1 LQRRVQRQT
10 EGSGGAGIRW
20 TLECQVDFGERV
32 PAMGV
37 VFGEGHGLLG
47 PGEGFGGATVLSQG
61 PGQIVHGLGIVGM
74 AAQGLPVIA
83 YRRPPVRLTGSHIA
97 KVEQRQRPIPV
108 EFRRPPV
115 VAVGQVE
122 LAALDPLA
130 YPATRAL
137 IPAFR
142 GLDCDAAFSASV
154 DAFID
159 GVSSRTR
166 SSSPRRQARMANQA
180 AELP

>member
-1 LQRRVQRQT
+1 LA
-10 EGSGGAGIRW
+10 EA
-20 TLECQVDFGERV
+20 E
-32 PAMGV
+32 
-37 VFGEGHGLLG
+37 GLL
-47 PGEGFGGATVLSQG
+47 
-61 PGQIVHGLGIVGM
+61 
-74 AAQGLPVIA
+74 
-83 YRRPPVRLTGSHIA
+83 RRIGDDD
-97 KVEQRQRPIPV
+97 E
-108 EFRRPPV
+108 
-115 VAVGQVE
+115 VE

-166 SSSPRRQARMANQA
+166 SASPRRQARMANQA